1 MSGLAEALDE
11 SHGRFVDAEICLMS
25 FPYITQY
32 FPHLIF
38 FPPQPSKNVKLSL
51 NSQATH
57 TQVAGQIW
65 RPLP

>member
-1 MSGLAEALDE
+1 MKVMGDLWMLKFVSCHFHT
-11 SHGRFVDAEICLMS
+11 SHSTF
-25 FPYITQY
+25 
-32 FPHLIF
+32 LIF
-38 FPPQPSKNVKLSL
+38 FFPQPSKNVKLSL